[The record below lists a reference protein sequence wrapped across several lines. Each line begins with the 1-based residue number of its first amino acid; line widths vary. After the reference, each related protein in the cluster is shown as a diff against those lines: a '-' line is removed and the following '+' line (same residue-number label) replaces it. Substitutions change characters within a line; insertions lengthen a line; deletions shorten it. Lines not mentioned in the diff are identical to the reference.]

1 MELLDYVYMKIMQN
15 FSDYAEIYYTQE
27 HKVANPRRKP
37 IISIYQIGK
46 APRLADINSNLYIS
60 RESVGIKIMTINK
73 SEYAY
78 IESKMKQIFI
88 ILFAISMVYA
98 NHIKWHGNY
107 EKALKEAREQN
118 KVLMV
123 LLIKN
128 NCQKCKDLVKDIFI
142 NKPYI
147 DELNHNVISVIV
159 NIDNKH
165 SFPIEMYWS
174 NEYPTLFFV
183 NSQNEIFIH
192 KPFNDVTQKDIQN
205 ILIKIMHNKS

>member
-1 MELLDYVYMKIMQN
+1 
-15 FSDYAEIYYTQE
+15 
-27 HKVANPRRKP
+27 
-37 IISIYQIGK
+37 
-46 APRLADINSNLYIS
+46 
-60 RESVGIKIMTINK
+60 
-73 SEYAY
+73 
-78 IESKMKQIFI
+78 MKQIFI

-128 NCQKCKDLVKDIFI
+128 NCQKCKDLVKDIFV

-147 DELNHNVISVIV
+147 DKLNHNVISVIV
-159 NIDNKH
+159 NIDDKY

-183 NSQNEIFIH
+183 NSQNEIFIY

>member
-1 MELLDYVYMKIMQN
+1 
-15 FSDYAEIYYTQE
+15 
-27 HKVANPRRKP
+27 
-37 IISIYQIGK
+37 
-46 APRLADINSNLYIS
+46 
-60 RESVGIKIMTINK
+60 
-73 SEYAY
+73 
-78 IESKMKQIFI
+78 MKQIFI

-147 DELNHNVISVIV
+147 YELNHNVISVIV

-192 KPFNDVTQKDIQN
+192 KPLNDVTQKDIQN

>member
-1 MELLDYVYMKIMQN
+1 
-15 FSDYAEIYYTQE
+15 
-27 HKVANPRRKP
+27 
-37 IISIYQIGK
+37 
-46 APRLADINSNLYIS
+46 
-60 RESVGIKIMTINK
+60 
-73 SEYAY
+73 
-78 IESKMKQIFI
+78 MKQIFI

-128 NCQKCKDLVKDIFI
+128 NCQKCKDLVKDIFV

-147 DELNHNVISVIV
+147 DELNQNVISVIV

-174 NEYPTLFFV
+174 NKYPTLFFV
-183 NSQNEIFIH
+183 DSKNEIFIH
-192 KPFNDVTQKDIQN
+192 KPFDNITQKDIQN